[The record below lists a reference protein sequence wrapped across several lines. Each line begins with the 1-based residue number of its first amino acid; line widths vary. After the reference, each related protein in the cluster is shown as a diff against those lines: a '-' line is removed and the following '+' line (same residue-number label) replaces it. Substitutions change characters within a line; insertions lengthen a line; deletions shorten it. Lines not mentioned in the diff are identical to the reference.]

1 MSEGRKWY
9 TGVENSL
16 NIELLFPTPVA
27 FFDLGFEL
35 TEEERSFLLD
45 QERKANEGNQ
55 SSVNNYLLKEPQM
68 ERLAVAIE
76 EKVKEYAE
84 DVWKAEIDPFVT
96 QSWLNW
102 TKPGQYHHKHAHPN
116 SLYSGVFYV
125 DVEDERDRIYF
136 YQSGY
141 KQLRPNYKDW
151 TRWNSESWWLPIKT
165 NQIVIFPSGLE
176 HMVQTVP
183 GEVIGKERV
192 SLAFNTF
199 AKKLGDNKSLTELI
213 V

>member
-1 MSEGRKWY
+1 M
-9 TGVENSL
+9 NL
-16 NIELLFPTPVA
+16 ELLFPTPVA

-35 TEEERSFLLD
+35 SEEERTFLLN
-45 QERKANEGNQ
+45 QERRPNEGNQ
-55 SSVNNYLLKEPQM
+55 SSVNNYLLREPQV
-68 ERLAVAIE
+68 ERIATAVEAC
-76 EKVKEYAE
+76 VKEYAQ
-84 DVWKAEIDPFVT
+84 DVWHAEIDPFVT

-116 SLYSGVFYV
+116 SLYSGVLYL
-125 DVEDERDRIYF
+125 DVEDDRDRIYF
-136 YQSGY
+136 YQDGY
-141 KQLRPNYKDW
+141 KQLKPTYKEW
-151 TRWNSESWWLPIKT
+151 NRWNSESWWLPTK
-165 NQIVIFPSGLE
+165 QDQMVIFPSSLT

-199 AKKLGDNKSLTELI
+199 AKQIGDNTSLTELK

>member
-1 MSEGRKWY
+1 M
-9 TGVENSL
+9 NL
-16 NIELLFPTPVA
+16 ELLFPTPVA

-35 TEEERSFLLD
+35 SEKERSFLLN
-45 QERKANEGNQ
+45 QERRPNEGNQ
-55 SSVNNYLLKEPQM
+55 SSVNNYLLREPQV
-68 ERLAVAIE
+68 ERIATAVEAC
-76 EKVKEYAE
+76 VKEYAQ
-84 DVWKAEIDPFVT
+84 DVWHAEIDPFVT

-116 SLYSGVFYV
+116 SLYSGVLYL
-125 DVEDERDRIYF
+125 DVEDDRDRIYF
-136 YQSGY
+136 YQDGY
-141 KQLRPNYKDW
+141 KQIKPTYKEW
-151 TRWNSESWWLPIKT
+151 NRWNSESWWLPTK
-165 NQIVIFPSGLE
+165 QGQMVIFPSSLT

-199 AKKLGDNKSLTELI
+199 AKQIGDNTSLTELK

>member
-1 MSEGRKWY
+1 M
-9 TGVENSL
+9 NL
-16 NIELLFPTPVA
+16 ELLFPTPVA

-35 TEEERSFLLD
+35 NEEERTFLLN
-45 QERKANEGNQ
+45 QERRPNEGNQ
-55 SSVNNYLLKEPQM
+55 SSVDNYLLHDPTM
-68 ERLAVAIE
+68 VRLAVAIE
-76 EKVKEYAE
+76 EKVVEYAKE
-84 DVWKAEIDPFVT
+84 VWKAEVDPFVT

-116 SLYSGVFYV
+116 SLYSGVLYV
-125 DVEDERDRIYF
+125 DVEDDRDRIYF
-136 YQSGY
+136 YQEGY
-141 KQLRPNYKDW
+141 QQLKPTYSEWN
-151 TRWNSESWWLPIKT
+151 RWNSESWWLPIKRD
-165 NQIVIFPSGLE
+165 QIVIFPSSLT

-199 AKKLGDNKSLTELI
+199 AKQIGDNKSLTELK

>member
-1 MSEGRKWY
+1 M
-9 TGVENSL
+9 NL
-16 NIELLFPTPVA
+16 ELLFPTPVA

-35 TEEERSFLLD
+35 SEKERSFLLN
-45 QERKANEGNQ
+45 QERRPNEGNQ
-55 SSVNNYLLKEPQM
+55 SSVNNYLLREPQV
-68 ERLAVAIE
+68 ERIATAVEAC
-76 EKVKEYAE
+76 VKEYAQ
-84 DVWKAEIDPFVT
+84 DVWHAEIDPFVT

-116 SLYSGVFYV
+116 SLYSGVLYL
-125 DVEDERDRIYF
+125 DVEDDRDRIYF
-136 YQSGY
+136 YQDGY
-141 KQLRPNYKDW
+141 KQLKPTYKEW
-151 TRWNSESWWLPIKT
+151 NRWNSESWWLPTK
-165 NQIVIFPSGLE
+165 QGQMVIFPSSLT

-199 AKKLGDNKSLTELI
+199 AKQIGDNTSLTKLK

>member
-1 MSEGRKWY
+1 M
-9 TGVENSL
+9 NL
-16 NIELLFPTPVA
+16 ELLFPTPVA

-35 TEEERSFLLD
+35 DEEERTFLLN
-45 QERKANEGNQ
+45 QERRPNEGNQ
-55 SSVNNYLLKEPQM
+55 SSVDNYLLHDPQM
-68 ERLAVAIE
+68 VRLAVAIE
-76 EKVKEYAE
+76 EKITEYAKE
-84 DVWKAEIDPFVT
+84 VWKAEVKPFVT

-116 SLYSGVFYV
+116 SLYSGVLYL
-125 DVEDERDRIYF
+125 DVEDDRDRIYF
-136 YQSGY
+136 YQDGY
-141 KQLRPNYKDW
+141 QQIKPTYSEWN
-151 TRWNSESWWLPIKT
+151 RWNSESWWLPTK
-165 NQIVIFPSGLE
+165 QGQMVIFPSSLT

-199 AKKLGDNKSLTELI
+199 AKQIGDNKSLTELK

>member
-1 MSEGRKWY
+1 M
-9 TGVENSL
+9 NL
-16 NIELLFPTPVA
+16 ELLFPTPVA

-35 TEEERSFLLD
+35 SEKERSFLLN
-45 QERKANEGNQ
+45 QERRPNEGNQ
-55 SSVNNYLLKEPQM
+55 SSVNNYLLREPQV
-68 ERLAVAIE
+68 ERIATAVEAC
-76 EKVKEYAE
+76 VKEYAQ
-84 DVWKAEIDPFVT
+84 DVWHAEIDPFVT

-116 SLYSGVFYV
+116 SLYSGVLYL
-125 DVEDERDRIYF
+125 DVEDDRDRIYF
-136 YQSGY
+136 YQDGY
-141 KQLRPNYKDW
+141 KQIKPTYKEW
-151 TRWNSESWWLPIKT
+151 NRWNSESWWLPTK
-165 NQIVIFPSGLE
+165 QDQMVIFPSSLT

-199 AKKLGDNKSLTELI
+199 AKQIGDNTSLTELK